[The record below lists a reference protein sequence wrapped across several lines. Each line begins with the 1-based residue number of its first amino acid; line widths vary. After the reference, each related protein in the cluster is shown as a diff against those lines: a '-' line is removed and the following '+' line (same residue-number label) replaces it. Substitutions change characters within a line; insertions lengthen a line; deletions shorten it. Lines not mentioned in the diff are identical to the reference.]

1 MIASFPLL
9 TAAEAASMIRH
20 GETVGFSGFTP
31 AGAPKAI
38 PLALADGANAEH
50 KAGREFQIGVL
61 TGASTGP
68 SLDGALS
75 KAAAIRF
82 RTPYQTNDDLRDRIN
97 QGKTAFCDM
106 HLSLMPQVTRY
117 GFLGHVNWAVV
128 EACDVTAG
136 GGIVLTAGVGTAPT
150 FCNQADHI
158 LIELNRRTP
167 PTLLGIHDIYE
178 PADPPNR
185 RQIPIYSP
193 SDRIGSP
200 IITVPRSK
208 IVGIVETNLEDEAR
222 GFSAVS
228 PINRQIGT
236 NVAEFLAGQLAAG
249 RLPKG
254 FLPIQSGVGDIANSI
269 LAALGSHP
277 DIPPFQMYTEVIQ
290 DAVIE
295 LLEKERVTFASSCSL
310 TVTNQ
315 VLQKVY
321 DNLDWFRSR
330 IVLRPQEISNNPEV
344 IRRLGII
351 SINTA
356 IEVDIFGNV
365 NSTHVMG
372 RKLMNGIGGSGDFT
386 RNAYLSTFTCPST
399 AKGGKI
405 TTIVPLVTHV
415 DHSEHSVQ
423 IIATEQGVADLR
435 GKSPYQRAIEI
446 INHCAHPE
454 FRELLMSYLTIV
466 EGGYTPHTLSAAFR
480 MHEQFQRTGDM
491 RGVTWDDKVLAH

>member
-1 MIASFPLL
+1 
-9 TAAEAASMIRH
+9 
-20 GETVGFSGFTP
+20 
-31 AGAPKAI
+31 
-38 PLALADGANAEH
+38 
-50 KAGREFQIGVL
+50 
-61 TGASTGP
+61 
-68 SLDGALS
+68 
-75 KAAAIRF
+75 
-82 RTPYQTNDDLRDRIN
+82 
-97 QGKTAFCDM
+97 
-106 HLSLMPQVTRY
+106 
-117 GFLGHVNWAVV
+117 
-128 EACDVTAG
+128 
-136 GGIVLTAGVGTAPT
+136 
-150 FCNQADHI
+150 
-158 LIELNRRTP
+158 
-167 PTLLGIHDIYE
+167 
-178 PADPPNR
+178 
-185 RQIPIYSP
+185 
-193 SDRIGSP
+193 
-200 IITVPRSK
+200 
-208 IVGIVETNLEDEAR
+208 
-222 GFSAVS
+222 
-228 PINRQIGT
+228 
-236 NVAEFLAGQLAAG
+236 
-249 RLPKG
+249 
-254 FLPIQSGVGDIANSI
+254 
-269 LAALGSHP
+269 
-277 DIPPFQMYTEVIQ
+277 MYTEVIQ

-423 IIATEQGVADLR
+423 IIATEQGLADLR

-480 MHEQFQRTGDM
+480 LHEQFQRTGDM
-491 RGVTWDDKVLAH
+491 RGASWDEKVLAH